1 MFSLVVR
8 QACLQP
14 SWLRGFRGLVQ
25 VMCSWSPH
33 EILMLCLLGLLYSPQ
48 FDLSRPSPSNEACY
62 VLLSLL
68 ASTPCLVL
76 FLVFPFV
83 GVVPIETRHSTGLSG
98 FIFLFFEYA
107 CLDFYIPSVWLVTSI
122 PEQWG
127 LLCPAQPLRSNPMFG
142 SVLSVSF
149 CGSSAHWNH
158 RHSTGLS
165 GFIFLFFEYACLISC
180 HCFCCSHSVSL
191 LSLFLALFIVFLA
204 KKHLGQ
210 IWLNA
215 SKSCN
220 ATDPLPPIQT
230 RRKHANGA
238 RNQAAPGGIRAPDPK
253 APYQNCLVVQSAE
266 TQQFL
271 DP

>member
-1 MFSLVVR
+1 MFAWTSL
-8 QACLQP
+8 
-14 SWLRGFRGLVQ
+14 F
-25 VMCSWSPH
+25 
-33 EILMLCLLGLLYSPQ
+33 PQ
-48 FDLSRPSPSNEACY
+48 FDLTPPSPSNEACY

-76 FLVFPFV
+76 FL
-83 GVVPIETRHSTGLSG
+83 TRHSTGLSG

-122 PEQWG
+122 PQQWG
-127 LLCPAQPLRSNPMFG
+127 LLCPAQPLRFNPMFG

-149 CGSSAHWNH
+149 CGSSANWNQTQH
-158 RHSTGLS
+158 RFVWFHFSVFWVCLLDIMPLFLLLS
-165 GFIFLFFEYACLISC
+165 QCFSSLPLPCFV
-180 HCFCCSHSVSL
+180 HCFL
-191 LSLFLALFIVFLA
+191 G
-204 KKHLGQ
+204 KKHWVKFGY
-210 IWLNA
+210 A

-220 ATDPLPPIQT
+220 ATDPLPIQT

-238 RNQAAPGGIRAPDPK
+238 RNPAGPGGIRAPDPK

-266 TQQFL
+266 THQFL

>member
-1 MFSLVVR
+1 MFAALLVAGIQGIGSDYVFLEPPRNFDAMFAWTSL
-8 QACLQP
+8 
-14 SWLRGFRGLVQ
+14 F
-25 VMCSWSPH
+25 
-33 EILMLCLLGLLYSPQ
+33 PQ

-107 CLDFYIPSVWLVTSI
+107 CL
-122 PEQWG
+122 
-127 LLCPAQPLRSNPMFG
+127 
-142 SVLSVSF
+142 
-149 CGSSAHWNH
+149 
-158 RHSTGLS
+158 
-165 GFIFLFFEYACLISC
+165 ISC

-191 LSLFLALFIVFLA
+191 LSLFLALFIVFLV
-204 KKHLGQ
+204 KKHWVKFGYV
-210 IWLNA
+210 

-220 ATDPLPPIQT
+220 ATDPPPIQT

-238 RNQAAPGGIRAPDPK
+238 RNQAAPGGIRAPDSK

-266 TQQFL
+266 THQFL

>member
-1 MFSLVVR
+1 MFAALLAAGIQGIGSGYVFLEPPRNFDAMFAWTSL
-8 QACLQP
+8 
-14 SWLRGFRGLVQ
+14 F
-25 VMCSWSPH
+25 
-33 EILMLCLLGLLYSPQ
+33 PQ
-48 FDLSRPSPSNEACY
+48 FDLSRPSPSNEAFY

-76 FLVFPFV
+76 FLAFPFV
-83 GVVPIETRHSTGLSG
+83 GVVPIET
-98 FIFLFFEYA
+98 
-107 CLDFYIPSVWLVTSI
+107 
-122 PEQWG
+122 
-127 LLCPAQPLRSNPMFG
+127 
-142 SVLSVSF
+142 
-149 CGSSAHWNH
+149 

-191 LSLFLALFIVFLA
+191 LSLFLALFVVFLE
-204 KKHLGQ
+204 KKHWVKFGY
-210 IWLNA
+210 A

-220 ATDPLPPIQT
+220 ATDPPPIQT

-266 TQQFL
+266 KHQFL
-271 DP
+271 YP

>member
-1 MFSLVVR
+1 
-8 QACLQP
+8 
-14 SWLRGFRGLVQ
+14 
-25 VMCSWSPH
+25 
-33 EILMLCLLGLLYSPQ
+33 MLAWTSISHQ
-48 FDLSRPSPSNEACY
+48 FDWSRPSPNNEACY

-68 ASTPCLVL
+68 DPTPCLVL

-83 GVVPIETRHSTGLSG
+83 GVVPIET
-98 FIFLFFEYA
+98 
-107 CLDFYIPSVWLVTSI
+107 
-122 PEQWG
+122 
-127 LLCPAQPLRSNPMFG
+127 
-142 SVLSVSF
+142 
-149 CGSSAHWNH
+149 

-204 KKHLGQ
+204 KKHWVKFGY
-210 IWLNA
+210 A

-220 ATDPLPPIQT
+220 ATDPPPIQT

-266 TQQFL
+266 THQFL

>member
-1 MFSLVVR
+1 MFAALLVAGIQGIGSGYVFLEPPRNFDAMFAWTSL
-8 QACLQP
+8 
-14 SWLRGFRGLVQ
+14 F
-25 VMCSWSPH
+25 
-33 EILMLCLLGLLYSPQ
+33 PQ

-83 GVVPIETRHSTGLSG
+83 GVAPIETRHSTGLSG

-107 CLDFYIPSVWLVTSI
+107 CL
-122 PEQWG
+122 
-127 LLCPAQPLRSNPMFG
+127 
-142 SVLSVSF
+142 
-149 CGSSAHWNH
+149 
-158 RHSTGLS
+158 
-165 GFIFLFFEYACLISC
+165 ISR

-191 LSLFLALFIVFLA
+191 LSLFLALFIVFLV
-204 KKHLGQ
+204 KKHWVKFGY
-210 IWLNA
+210 A

-220 ATDPLPPIQT
+220 ATDPPPIQT

>member
-1 MFSLVVR
+1 MVR

-25 VMCSWSPH
+25 VMCSWSPD
-33 EILMLCLLGLLYSPQ
+33 EIFDAMFAWTSLFPQ

-107 CLDFYIPSVWLVTSI
+107 CL
-122 PEQWG
+122 
-127 LLCPAQPLRSNPMFG
+127 
-142 SVLSVSF
+142 
-149 CGSSAHWNH
+149 
-158 RHSTGLS
+158 
-165 GFIFLFFEYACLISC
+165 ISC

-191 LSLFLALFIVFLA
+191 LSLFLALFIVFLV
-204 KKHLGQ
+204 KKHWVKFGYG
-210 IWLNA
+210 

-220 ATDPLPPIQT
+220 ATDPPPIQT

-266 TQQFL
+266 TQQFFGPL
-271 DP
+271 NTT